1 MLKVLA
7 KIISYLFHP
16 LLIATWAMLLLL
28 WSNPVLFLG
37 SSARV
42 AFMIVFI
49 NTFFFPF
56 VAILMMRQLGFIESF
71 EMPDNKQR
79 ILPLVAAIIF
89 YVWAYMAVRKSA
101 FPATYSMFML
111 GSVISL
117 ALAFVVNVF
126 HKLSLHLVGVSGLM
140 MCLMLL
146 VMYSQT
152 DVSYLFIGSV
162 LLVGVVASARLY
174 LGAHTLREVNTG
186 FLVGMFG
193 QVLAVLLFH

>member
-1 MLKVLA
+1 MKVLA
-7 KIISYLFHP
+7 GLVSYVFHP
-16 LLIATWAMLLLL
+16 LLIATWAVLLLM
-28 WSNPVLFLG
+28 WTNPILFLG
-37 SSARV
+37 SSARL
-42 AFMIVFI
+42 AFLIVFI

-56 VAILMMRQLGFIESF
+56 IAILMMRQLGFIESF

-89 YVWAYMAVRKSA
+89 YVWAFMAVRKSA

-117 ALAFVVNVF
+117 AIAFVINVF
-126 HKLSLHLVGVSGLM
+126 QKLSLHMVGVSGLM

-146 VMYSQT
+146 VMYSQS
-152 DVSYLFIGSV
+152 DVSLLFIASV
-162 LLVGVVASARLY
+162 LLTGLVATARLY